1 MNFLRAT
8 LMFAATATVIL
19 AGAVGSSVYAQAPP
33 DTSATAVA
41 VDTTSAPAEMNDGE
55 SDTLKVVLNEDQPVR
70 HGVHMT
76 KDPTWA
82 ALRSAVLPGWGQAY
96 TDNWIKA
103 IVFAG
108 VDAGLV
114 YGAYVQHDR
123 YVSALDDSKNTK
135 TDDERE
141 TLERSA
147 NFYRDDRNKLLWYVA
162 GVMILSSLDAYVE
175 AHLYD
180 FHIDP
185 ILETPPNNDG
195 VQAGIRITF
204 SF

>member
-1 MNFLRAT
+1 MSLLRLTA
-8 LMFAATATVIL
+8 FAVLTAVIL
-19 AGAVGSSVYAQAPP
+19 TGGGISSVFAQAPP
-33 DTSATAVA
+33 DTSATAAPVVA
-41 VDTTSAPAEMNDGE
+41 TPDPAETVDGD
-55 SDTLKVVLNEDQPVR
+55 SDTLKVVMNEEQSISR
-70 HGVHMT
+70 GGHMT

-82 ALRSAVLPGWGQAY
+82 ALRSVVLPGWGQAY
-96 TDNWIKA
+96 TENWIKA

-108 VDAGLV
+108 VDVGLI

-123 YVSALDDSKNTK
+123 YVTALDDSKNTK

-141 TLERSA
+141 ILERSA

-162 GVMILSSLDAYVE
+162 GVILLSSLDAYVE

-204 SF
+204 TF